1 MLRSVWQTRE
11 VVPSAF
17 CVSFQTLLLC
27 HSERFCSVIPSAS
40 ALSFRAIARNPVWM
54 LHFVQHDKSES
65 VIPSGSEESSEDVS
79 QP

>member
-1 MLRSVWQTRE
+1 VLSV
-11 VVPSAF
+11 S
-17 CVSFQTLLLC
+17 
-27 HSERFCSVIPSAS
+27 HSKRFCSVTPSAS

>member
-1 MLRSVWQTRE
+1 VLSV
-11 VVPSAF
+11 S
-17 CVSFQTLLLC
+17 
-27 HSERFCSVIPSAS
+27 HSKRFCSVTPSAS
-40 ALSFRAIARNPVWM
+40 ALSFRAIARNPCPMWM